1 MQAFHGLASVR
12 QNPSVRTARRAI
24 EARTYAGRQLH
35 GARRRGVPVGLAG
48 WYASGSGGAA
58 THVEEWAGP
67 GAAAGRATCRGGD
80 ARRGGPAHRGGATW
94 RHVGSGHTGRADVA
108 VESAGGGRGQRG
120 TRVGKG
126 QRVEEGRHV
135 VVGPLVRE
143 GRDEEGRRRPTT
155 KTRPDSDLGEKC
167 G

>member
-1 MQAFHGLASVR
+1 MRVGEGRRIGEEPHGGTL
-12 QNPSVRTARRAI
+12 
-24 EARTYAGRQLH
+24 
-35 GARRRGVPVGLAG
+35 
-48 WYASGSGGAA
+48 GSGN
-58 THVEEWAGP
+58 
-67 GAAAGRATCRGGD
+67 
-80 ARRGGPAHRGGATW
+80 
-94 RHVGSGHTGRADVA
+94 TGRADVA
-108 VESAGGGRGQRG
+108 AELAGGGRGQRG